1 MNKTGSQIWKGK
13 AMLKRYTLNITI
25 SYRPYDLQGTSMP
38 AAEKADRFIPAC
50 LIATGSS
57 GYLKRG
63 AFTRIPE

>member
-1 MNKTGSQIWKGK
+1 
-13 AMLKRYTLNITI
+13 MLKRNTFNLTI

-38 AAEKADRFIPAC
+38 TAEKADWFIPAC

-63 AFTRIPE
+63 ALTRIPE

>member
-1 MNKTGSQIWKGK
+1 MNKTGSQIRKGK
-13 AMLKRYTLNITI
+13 AMLKRNTLNITI

-57 GYLKRG
+57 GYLKRS
-63 AFTRIPE
+63 ALTHIPE

>member
-1 MNKTGSQIWKGK
+1 MNKTGSLIRKGT
-13 AMLKRYTLNITI
+13 AMLKRNTFNLTI

-38 AAEKADRFIPAC
+38 TAEKADWFVPAC